1 MWFISSKYQ
10 VFLVVTVQILT
21 CEIADCSAIT
31 NTNLNTS
38 LRDYSKDE
46 GNNKTHVKTLQK
58 EEIGKHAYFIPA
70 NNPIKF
76 KEIADSALSSSSHSR
91 GYALNDYEESPHY
104 EYGHDYHFPD
114 PHSDGHHTPS
124 YDHHGYEHH
133 DYDPH
138 HYGGHHGYDHG
149 YNYKHYKHALAAK
162 AVLWPIAGIAL
173 LGAAAALVS
182 NPVLLQLGVVSGKRR
197 RRDTEEITGP
207 DFPTESFIK
216 YEEKIKKLTNE
227 AKLKAENP
235 VNLKKRVLK
244 TESIKEH
251 RLSNQNLKGV
261 LKETDVKQVARVKK
275 VRTPLKTSLDKPTNA
290 GRYDKDDDGFI
301 PIPLKL
307 RSPKISESR
316 KTKVEHTLYK

>member
-46 GNNKTHVKTLQK
+46 GN
-58 EEIGKHAYFIPA
+58 
-70 NNPIKF
+70 
-76 KEIADSALSSSSHSR
+76 EIADSALSSSSHSR